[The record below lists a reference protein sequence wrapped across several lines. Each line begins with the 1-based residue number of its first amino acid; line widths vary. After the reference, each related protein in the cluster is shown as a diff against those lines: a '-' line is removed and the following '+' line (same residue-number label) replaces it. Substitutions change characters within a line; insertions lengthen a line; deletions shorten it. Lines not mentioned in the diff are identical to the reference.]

1 MWNCWTRFSESG
13 VRSSLQ
19 LKIDQFN
26 NRHSSLYIQR
36 YLQNNFLES
45 VSSIQQVLRL
55 WNSRMLS
62 LERTIIIFK
71 ALAISKIV
79 YLTFLTV
86 IPNSV
91 MKELQKIY
99 KTFICSKIY
108 LKTLCKYFEN
118 GGLKHVDL
126 SSKIIS
132 S

>member
-1 MWNCWTRFSESG
+1 
-13 VRSSLQ
+13 
-19 LKIDQFN
+19 
-26 NRHSSLYIQR
+26 
-36 YLQNNFLES
+36 
-45 VSSIQQVLRL
+45 
-55 WNSRMLS
+55 MLS

-71 ALAISKIV
+71 ALAISKIA